1 MPFPITMV
9 PKFNVMVIP
18 KLASRVTTDHCNNLN
33 RKIWREKHWK
43 WLQLRS
49 FHYPGIRIKRYPGF
63 RIKEKEKKNLQS
75 QSLLLGW
82 RTNHLWWLHKYGSS
96 RWQIQAATT
105 QQIAICRWKYPKIGP
120 NWNPMTNVSWDGP
133 SQCAQLWTFTNVDTS
148 VNIFTAANI
157 YLDKHVNIYTHTA
170 INFHFV
176 HIFSWLKTFCADIL
190 CKCAIVRLS
199 PVWVLGGTESRLI
212 ESIVGLAAHCAVEQ
226 NKLWFETNSPID
238 CRANPTDCK
247 D

>member
-9 PKFNVMVIP
+9 PTFNVMVIP
-18 KLASRVTTDHCNNLN
+18 KLASHVTTA
-33 RKIWREKHWK
+33 KIWTGKSEEKNVWK
-43 WLQLRS
+43 LRQLRS
-49 FHYPGIRIKRYPGF
+49 CHYPGIRIKRYPGF
-63 RIKEKEKKNLQS
+63 RIKDKEEKNLQS

-148 VNIFTAANI
+148 VNIFTAVNI
-157 YLDKHVNIYTHTA
+157 YLDKHVNICTHCY
-170 INFHFV
+170 N
-176 HIFSWLKTFCADIL
+176 FCAHLLMIKNIL
-190 CKCAIVRLS
+190 CRHSVQMCNCTLVASVGT
-199 PVWVLGGTESRLI
+199 GGDR
-212 ESIVGLAAHCAVEQ
+212 
-226 NKLWFETNSPID
+226 K
-238 CRANPTDCK
+238 
-247 D
+247 